1 MYLLQDLARYLA
13 KIIIYPEAL
22 AKKIEDRSFHKSR
35 KCSLILT
42 GICIS
47 HDLIGSC
54 VSEFVKI
61 CQDLLAQYDFVRS
74 CQDFNPIF
82 ATCENLSPHPPECL
96 DLYFD

>member
-35 KCSLILT
+35 KCSLK
-42 GICIS
+42 
-47 HDLIGSC
+47 
-54 VSEFVKI
+54 FVKI